1 MNEIY
6 SGKRIF
12 TYVALAIVIVVVI
25 GLSTFKFVSY
35 MG

>member
-1 MNEIY
+1 MNGIY

-12 TYVALAIVIVVVI
+12 SYVVLAIVIVVII
-25 GLSTFKFVSY
+25 GLSTFTFVSY

>member
-1 MNEIY
+1 MNGIY

-12 TYVALAIVIVVVI
+12 TYVVLAIVIVVVI

>member
-1 MNEIY
+1 MNGIY

-12 TYVALAIVIVVVI
+12 SYVVLAIVIVVII
-25 GLSTFKFVSY
+25 GLSTFTFVSH